1 MLSDFDLSK
10 QSGEPGGAPAGIKQ
24 SGPNGVSRILLIDAR
39 ADDESDVLGGHE
51 VLYCGLPDELVRWH
65 RRHVTYPV

>member
-24 SGPNGVSRILLIDAR
+24 SGPNGVSRMALTVYHHTDNDAL
-39 ADDESDVLGGHE
+39 DDLG
-51 VLYCGLPDELVRWH
+51 
-65 RRHVTYPV
+65 

>member
-24 SGPNGVSRILLIDAR
+24 SGPNGVSRVGFSTLSC
-39 ADDESDVLGGHE
+39 ADGETDDPSGYEIM
-51 VLYCGLPDELVRWH
+51 H
-65 RRHVTYPV
+65 R

>member
-24 SGPNGVSRILLIDAR
+24 SGPNGVSASVAYWILTDDPRLSWSTRAPASPTFAR
-39 ADDESDVLGGHE
+39 TRLSARK
-51 VLYCGLPDELVRWH
+51 VR
-65 RRHVTYPV
+65 PI